1 MILAFDIGNTVIT
14 IGGFS
19 GENPDFVAR
28 LATDPSLTPDEYA
41 LRLRGVLQLRG
52 VEPETVTGAILGSV
66 VPPLSAV
73 LRAAVALAC
82 GVTPLQVGPGVK
94 TGLPIRCDDPA
105 SVGADLISA
114 AAAVQQ
120 QFGGPAIIADL
131 GTATN
136 LILLDKTGAFA
147 GGAIVPGAALA
158 LEALAAGTAQLPRVA
173 LETPRSAIGKNTVDC
188 MRSGAVFG
196 HAALLDGMIA
206 RFRSEIGGETPVY
219 ATGALA
225 DAILPHCATPVTHI
239 PDLVLRGLYRIYRK
253 NA

>member
-1 MILAFDIGNTVIT
+1 MILAFDIGNTIIT

-19 GENPDFVAR
+19 GEHPDFVAR

-52 VEPETVTGAILGSV
+52 VEPERVTGAILGSV

-73 LRAAVALAC
+73 LRTAVELAC
-82 GVTPLQVGPGVK
+82 GVKALQVGPGIK

-105 SVGADLISA
+105 SVGADLICA
-114 AAAVQQ
+114 AAAVQP
-120 QFGGPAIIADL
+120 FGGPAIIADL

-136 LILLDKTGAFA
+136 LILLDKSGAFA
-147 GGAIVPGAALA
+147 GGAIIPGAALA
-158 LEALAAGTAQLPRVA
+158 LDALAAGTAQLPRVA
-173 LETPRSAIGKNTVDC
+173 LEAPRSAIGKNTVDC

-206 RFRSEIGGETPVY
+206 RFRAEAGGEIPVY

-225 DAILPHCATPVTHI
+225 DAILPHCAAPMTHI